1 MTERRTMT
9 VDGNEAAA
17 SVAHRVSEVIAIYPI
32 TPSSAMGEL
41 ADEWSNQGRPNLWGN
56 VPDVVEMQSEAGPRA
71 PFTAPCRP
79 APCRR
84 PSRRRRGFC

>member
-1 MTERRTMT
+1 MTDRRTMT

-41 ADEWSNQGRPNLWGN
+41 SDEWSNQGRLNLWGN
-56 VPDVVEMQSEAGPRA
+56 IVVGGRYGLSSKEFTPAISGWRLRLVP
-71 PFTAPCRP
+71 PFR
-79 APCRR
+79 
-84 PSRRRRGFC
+84 